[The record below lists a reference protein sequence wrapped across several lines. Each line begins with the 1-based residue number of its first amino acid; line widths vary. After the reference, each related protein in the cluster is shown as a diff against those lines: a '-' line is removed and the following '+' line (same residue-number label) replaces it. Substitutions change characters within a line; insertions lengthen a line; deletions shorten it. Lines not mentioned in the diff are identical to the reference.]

1 MVREVST
8 LETGKT
14 RNDVAAAVTKLCL
27 VLEQHR
33 RTPEGRVRTTEEFLA
48 AFFPRVD
55 GKAEDRVFQHLPR
68 EVRGPILAAWGI
80 RGSKAAVRDDDEKVK
95 SVVNDSLVAGD
106 LDHQGFEEALAP
118 DIIVGWLPLG
128 DVWTFWRGGKLS
140 KQAIEKSL
148 VTAYELA
155 LFDAKWFLDTIEAGG
170 GKLRGTDVLA
180 DGLNKDELTGWMRA
194 VHASGD
200 GSPRGLIAALGWPKI
215 VSNTRNEVLIAAL
228 DALSTKVGLVQP
240 ATATPAAT
248 ATAAST
254 STTAATTTSPAATVA
269 TPTPVASPP
278 VNESTTSIAAALTQA
293 AERSS
298 APPAL
303 DDGAWGKTGQTVLPP
318 IAPPG
323 EDDVDIPIDDSSATE
338 IISAPGLTKGKG
350 GRPEPAEP
358 PRAKERR

>member
-1 MVREVST
+1 MLREVST

-33 RTPEGRVRTTEEFLA
+33 RTPEGRVRTSEEFLT

-80 RGSKAAVRDDDEKVK
+80 RGSKAAVRDDDDKVK
-95 SVVNDSLVAGD
+95 SVVHDSLVAGD

-128 DVWTFWRGGKLS
+128 DLWSFWRGGMLS

-155 LFDAKWFLDTIEAGG
+155 LFDARWFLDTIEAGG

-180 DGLNKDELTGWMRA
+180 DGLNKDELTAWMRS
-194 VHASGD
+194 VHSSGD

-228 DALSTKVGLVQP
+228 DALSTKVGLVKP
-240 ATATPAAT
+240 ETSAATTASPSTATAAATPAAI
-248 ATAAST
+248 
-254 STTAATTTSPAATVA
+254 
-269 TPTPVASPP
+269 PVT
-278 VNESTTSIAAALTQA
+278 ESTTSIAAALTQA
-293 AERSS
+293 AERSI
-298 APPAL
+298 APPPV

-318 IAPPG
+318 TPPPA
-323 EDDVDIPIDDSSATE
+323 EDVDIPIDDSSATE

>member
-1 MVREVST
+1 MSREVST

-33 RTPEGRVRTTEEFLA
+33 RTPEGRVRTSEEFLA

-95 SVVNDSLVAGD
+95 SVVHDSLVAGD

-155 LFDAKWFLDTIEAGG
+155 LFDAKWFLDTIEASG

-180 DGLNKDELTGWMRA
+180 DGLNKDELTAWMRA

-228 DALSTKVGLVQP
+228 DALSTKVGLVK
-240 ATATPAAT
+240 AA
-248 ATAAST
+248 
-254 STTAATTTSPAATVA
+254 TTAATTTAAATPPATTTPAAPA
-269 TPTPVASPP
+269 TPAV

-293 AERSS
+293 AERSI
-298 APPAL
+298 APPPV

-318 IAPPG
+318 TAPPG
-323 EDDVDIPIDDSSATE
+323 EDDVEIPIDDSSATE